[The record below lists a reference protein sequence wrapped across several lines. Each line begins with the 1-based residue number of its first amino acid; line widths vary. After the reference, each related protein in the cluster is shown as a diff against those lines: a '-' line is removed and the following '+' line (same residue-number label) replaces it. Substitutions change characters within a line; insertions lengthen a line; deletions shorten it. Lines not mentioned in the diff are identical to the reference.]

1 MSDHTLL
8 DLRSLALHEQ
18 IAAKLR
24 QDPRLIGHAR
34 SNLIRWRQQS
44 GDEPWMVEWMGI
56 LDLSIDEV
64 AEFLRDTGER
74 ATRLRQSS
82 PFPGILTVQEREE
95 IFARF
100 KTGPLEG
107 A

>member
-1 MSDHTLL
+1 
-8 DLRSLALHEQ
+8 
-18 IAAKLR
+18 
-24 QDPRLIGHAR
+24 
-34 SNLIRWRQQS
+34 
-44 GDEPWMVEWMGI
+44 MGI